1 MFRTFTIT
9 GQPPVRVHRIPMGM
23 APGYLVET
31 DGGLLLID
39 AGSVRQEGQ
48 VVRAMQELGRDDL
61 RLIFI
66 THAHLDHYGSAAAL
80 RRITGAPI
88 AVHHLD
94 SDPLAQGRTPIGSA
108 QHWQGATLLMLQQT
122 LGPLLRPPAIRAD
135 LLLEDGDVL
144 PWPGCRA
151 WIVHTPGHTLG
162 SASLLLEDGIAFVG
176 DLLSNTGRPHAQRWL
191 AQDWSAVPKSVRRV
205 QTLEPELTFV
215 GHGHRPLSRSEL
227 LELHPATD

>member
-1 MFRTFTIT
+1 
-9 GQPPVRVHRIPMGM
+9 
-23 APGYLVET
+23 
-31 DGGLLLID
+31 
-39 AGSVRQEGQ
+39 
-48 VVRAMQELGRDDL
+48 
-61 RLIFI
+61 
-66 THAHLDHYGSAAAL
+66 
-80 RRITGAPI
+80 
-88 AVHHLD
+88 
-94 SDPLAQGRTPIGSA
+94 
-108 QHWQGATLLMLQQT
+108 MLQQT
-122 LGPLLRPPAIRAD
+122 LGPLLRPPAIRPD
-135 LLLEDGDVL
+135 LLLENGDVL

-151 WIVHTPGHTLG
+151 RIVHTPGHTLG